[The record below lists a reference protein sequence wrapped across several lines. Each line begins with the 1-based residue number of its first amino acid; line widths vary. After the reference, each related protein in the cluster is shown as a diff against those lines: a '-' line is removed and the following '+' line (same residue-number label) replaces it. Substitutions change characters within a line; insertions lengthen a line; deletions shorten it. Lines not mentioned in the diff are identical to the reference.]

1 MLLMPAQTFFQRE
14 RCREGKSHVCDDAS
28 PLPPKFTLTT
38 KNSIQAKGTA
48 QHLWS
53 LLRLNLDAVTKS
65 LRRQIFRS
73 WLKCPEVAQLL
84 GWGVISSQPPWRPAR
99 GAGEEEKMVLTSQS
113 YCSHFLLHPTCTER
127 REKSRKLQQAMG
139 KTRIPA
145 GEEEEGR
152 VVRALSIPKQ
162 SEHMADTFRLSWK
175 HVAWSWTS
183 WSTYGDDFLPSPVT
197 WGMSS
202 KAYPAVFIFT
212 ESRSHDFTNEQD
224 FNHLTWEGA
233 ALGSSPLCSSY
244 CSLIPNFIS
253 LIWLWDVSLARRV
266 WCKVLSCHH
275 TFIHSMMGQE
285 NWAFHRNASIY
296 QAPNSSQ
303 WAPNVIGQGC
313 LWPMTS
319 NTC

>member
-1 MLLMPAQTFFQRE
+1 MLLMPAPTFFQRE

-38 KNSIQAKGTA
+38 KTSIQAKGTA

-65 LRRQIFRS
+65 FRRQIFGS

-113 YCSHFLLHPTCTER
+113 YCSHFLLHPTCIER

-183 WSTYGDDFLPSPVT
+183 WSTYEDDFLPC
-197 WGMSS
+197 
-202 KAYPAVFIFT
+202 
-212 ESRSHDFTNEQD
+212 
-224 FNHLTWEGA
+224 L
-233 ALGSSPLCSSY
+233 
-244 CSLIPNFIS
+244 
-253 LIWLWDVSLARRV
+253 
-266 WCKVLSCHH
+266 
-275 TFIHSMMGQE
+275 
-285 NWAFHRNASIY
+285 
-296 QAPNSSQ
+296 
-303 WAPNVIGQGC
+303 
-313 LWPMTS
+313 LWPGECPQKHTLQYLPSGKADLMTS
-319 NTC
+319 QMNRILTTSHERELL